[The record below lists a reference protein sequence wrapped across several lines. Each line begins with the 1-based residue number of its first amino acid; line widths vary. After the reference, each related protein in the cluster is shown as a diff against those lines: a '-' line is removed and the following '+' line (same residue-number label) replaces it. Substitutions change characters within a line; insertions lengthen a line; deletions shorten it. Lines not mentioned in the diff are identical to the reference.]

1 MSHAGFYSNATLKM
15 TFRNL
20 KCITG
25 NFRGHSV
32 RAAEG
37 GEMVLMSREQVRVE
51 VTAAEVSKGV
61 GRGERESVKATE
73 EPEEKPREKTP

>member
-1 MSHAGFYSNATLKM
+1 M

-25 NFRGHSV
+25 NCRGHSGH
-32 RAAEG
+32 AAEG
-37 GEMVLMSREQVRVE
+37 AKMVLMSREQVRVE

-61 GRGERESVKATE
+61 G
-73 EPEEKPREKTP
+73 